1 MAQPIRKKIQEI
13 HPDVIKEREERT
25 LLVDGTALLFMSF
38 KDATVN
44 SDGVHIGGIF
54 QFLLQLKMMIAKF
67 KPTYVYVFFDNEY
80 SGWLRWKLYHDYK
93 ANRDKHYED
102 YVRNASEYMKEYEKR
117 LKNMQNYLFN
127 KNKPKK
133 REKSEWD
140 EFVDANFDRER
151 DTLIKYF
158 EELYVRSYMDE
169 IVEADDLIS
178 YYCQNKEKSEKII
191 IMTADMDLTQLI
203 ADDIAIYDLHNKIF
217 ITPKNFTEKFG
228 YYYENTFVKKVFCGD
243 VSDNIGN
250 IKGLSESGFY
260 NLMPEAKERLVTIDE
275 VKERARELI
284 NERVENK
291 KKPLKVHENI
301 INGVSNKTYDGDFY
315 EINSKI
321 IDLKH
326 PILTDDAKETMD
338 EMIHAPIDPDGRSFQ
353 NLYSYI
359 IDDNIDVLKSGEKFS
374 SFFSTFKKI
383 ENIEKKRFE
392 EYLKTHIV

>member
-1 MAQPIRKKIQEI
+1 
-13 HPDVIKEREERT
+13 
-25 LLVDGTALLFMSF
+25 
-38 KDATVN
+38 
-44 SDGVHIGGIF
+44 
-54 QFLLQLKMMIAKF
+54 
-67 KPTYVYVFFDNEY
+67 
-80 SGWLRWKLYHDYK
+80 
-93 ANRDKHYED
+93 
-102 YVRNASEYMKEYEKR
+102 
-117 LKNMQNYLFN
+117 
-127 KNKPKK
+127 
-133 REKSEWD
+133 
-140 EFVDANFDRER
+140 
-151 DTLIKYF
+151 
-158 EELYVRSYMDE
+158 
-169 IVEADDLIS
+169 
-178 YYCQNKEKSEKII
+178 
-191 IMTADMDLTQLI
+191 MTADMDLTQLI

-338 EMIHAPIDPDGRSFQ
+338 GMIHAPIDPDGRSFQ

-392 EYLKTHIV
+392 EYLKAQRI